1 MKKMVDVGLH
11 AIKKSDRVDGVTPED
26 KRYSIFFKYDENL
39 KKFLEEFVT
48 SFSKWLESDI
58 VLWMTVGHVEEKEE
72 ENDTRES

>member
-1 MKKMVDVGLH
+1 MKKMVNVGLH
-11 AIKKSDRVDGVTPED
+11 AIKKSDKVDGVTPED
-26 KRYSIFFKYDENL
+26 KRYSIFFKHDENL
-39 KKFLEEFVT
+39 KKFLDEFVA